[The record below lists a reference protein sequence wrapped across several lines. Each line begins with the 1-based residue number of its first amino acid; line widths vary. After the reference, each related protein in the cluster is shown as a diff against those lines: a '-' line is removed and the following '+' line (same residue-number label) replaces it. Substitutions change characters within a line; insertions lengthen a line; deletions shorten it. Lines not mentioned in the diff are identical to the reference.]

1 MFYSIYYKNGCLAVS
16 DLFDMFTQYT
26 FHYHVLR
33 RAYTIH
39 FFIRL
44 IVKNKASTHS
54 LKMVQ
59 FSVYFIIYFK
69 TYLKME
75 RDQNRHAVA
84 AFAIAAAALLE

>member
-1 MFYSIYYKNGCLAVS
+1 
-16 DLFDMFTQYT
+16 
-26 FHYHVLR
+26 
-33 RAYTIH
+33 
-39 FFIRL
+39 
-44 IVKNKASTHS
+44 
-54 LKMVQ
+54 MVQ